1 VCVCV
6 CVSIYLRRHDRHR
19 ESEIGCDSPGCGV
32 TNVITSLLEIPVR
45 ENRSAPIPWGY
56 SRPNLI
62 RSHAPRLP
70 GRRPSSAVHL
80 FCVSSR
86 GRLLH
91 NSEGRLRRHRCRK
104 TLDLKNVASKFSG
117 PMTLRI
123 IILCLSL
130 WKNFSSRNPRGLC
143 DSTMMPSSPTADSR
157 VSELWLGRRI

>member
-1 VCVCV
+1 MRISSRTRRLRNISSVGARMCVCV
-6 CVSIYLRRHDRHR
+6 CVSIYLRRHNRHR

-104 TLDLKNVASKFSG
+104 TLDLKNVFPEYGEHGICSFG
-117 PMTLRI
+117 LRV
-123 IILCLSL
+123 
-130 WKNFSSRNPRGLC
+130 PRVRGTRHLLFR
-143 DSTMMPSSPTADSR
+143 PR
-157 VSELWLGRRI
+157 L